1 MVNIKYKSM
10 TINKKQT
17 WSKNQL
23 EHTHEND
30 INWKWNND
38 KMNVNLNER
47 MYTNGIITLNEN
59 EIKIE
64 IKLGISK

>member
-1 MVNIKYKSM
+1 
-10 TINKKQT
+10 
-17 WSKNQL
+17 
-23 EHTHEND
+23 
-30 INWKWNND
+30 
-38 KMNVNLNER
+38 MNVNLNER